1 MKVLLI
7 GGTGTISTEISKK
20 LIRDGHELWLINRGN
35 RNHELPEGAH
45 TITVDTRARRFPIPT
60 GSIPATRSPARSI

>member
-20 LIRDGHELWLINRGN
+20 LIRDGHELWLVNRGN
-35 RNHELPEGAH
+35 RNHELPEGARNA
-45 TITVDTRARRFPIPT
+45 VFA
-60 GSIPATRSPARSI
+60 PAGTD